1 MMHIFLKIKVEAV
14 IKLHPIVDTV
24 CVYADPEKTFVVA
37 LITSMEPKLHEIR
50 DQLGISSSTS
60 KDELCNNDDVQGV
73 VLKEM
78 IEMAKP
84 QLERFEI
91 PRQIKV
97 SNE

>member
-1 MMHIFLKIKVEAV
+1 MEAV

-24 CVYADPEKTFVVA
+24 CVYADPEKTSVVA
-37 LITSMEPKLHEIR
+37 LITPMEAKLHEIR
-50 DQLGISSSTS
+50 DQLGIASSKS
-60 KDELCNNDDVQGV
+60 KDDHCNDDDVLDI

-97 SNE
+97 SSKYQLTN

>member
-1 MMHIFLKIKVEAV
+1 MEAV

-24 CVYADPEKTFVVA
+24 CVYADPEKTSVVA
-37 LITSMEPKLHEIR
+37 LITSMEPTLHEIR

-60 KDELCNNDDVQGV
+60 KDELCNNDDVQGI

-97 SNE
+97 SKEWELAK